1 MKNIINN
8 KLFLTIVSLISIIVI
23 FVMKFILISSY
34 GFLEL
39 FLMLFCLVILIIS
52 VIKKVNNKLLKIV
65 LVLIIIWFSLLA
77 TDYKRHRNMY
87 QPLFVIKDENRDF
100 IGIGYKIVKEYNQEG
115 DHVYQSNDKFYLFG
129 ILIDEVK
136 AITDNNENERSLDS
150 ISYKNSKSNIVLL
163 RAGGGGSSS
172 GGGSSGGSSGGHT
185 TRGSVSNR
193 PTSIIGT
200 ILHHIIFFIL
210 FFFTAIVFYLKIIR
224 ASINSKRL
232 LKLLDDKDKSWN
244 YRNIEQQV
252 ISTFYSVQ
260 ESWTNMDMSASK
272 EYMAD
277 DLYETF
283 NTKLEWMQMGN
294 KRNILKK
301 IKLINLKP
309 ISIYDDED
317 DSKDLIWFYIKGKMV
332 DYIINTETNEKIDGN
347 DYSKSFVEFWKFVKK
362 DEKWVLAKILQK
374 DEENLI
380 KFQDN

>member
-100 IGIGYKIVKEYNQEG
+100 VGIGYKIVKEYNQEG

>member
-8 KLFLTIVSLISIIVI
+8 KLFLIIVSLISIIVI

-39 FLMLFCLVILIIS
+39 FLMLFCLVILIII
-52 VIKKVNNKLLKIV
+52 VIKKVNNKLLKII

-77 TDYKRHRNMY
+77 IDYKRHRNMY
-87 QPLFVIKDENRDF
+87 QPIFVIKNENKDF
-100 IGIGYKIVKEYNQEG
+100 IGIGYKIVKDYNQEG

-129 ILIDEVK
+129 ILIDVVK
-136 AITDNNENERSLDS
+136 AITDNNENEQNLDS
-150 ISYKNSKSNIVLL
+150 ISYENSKSSIVLL
-163 RAGGGGSSS
+163 RAGGGGTSG
-172 GGGSSGGSSGGHT
+172 GGGSSGGSSRGHT
-185 TRGSVSNR
+185 TRGNVSNR

-200 ILHHIIFFIL
+200 ILHHIIFLIL
-210 FFFTAIVFYLKIIR
+210 FFFTAILFYLKIIR

-252 ISTFYSVQ
+252 INTFYLVQ

-272 EYMAD
+272 EYMDD

-294 KRNILKK
+294 KRNVLKK

-332 DYIINTETNEKIDGN
+332 DYIINTETNEKIEGN

-362 DEKWVLAKILQK
+362 DDKWVLAKILQK

-380 KFQDN
+380 RFQDN

>member
-8 KLFLTIVSLISIIVI
+8 KLFLIIVSLISIIVI

-39 FLMLFCLVILIIS
+39 FLMLFCLIVLITN
-52 VIKKVNNKLLKIV
+52 VIKKVNNKLLKII

-77 TDYKRHRNMY
+77 IDYKRHRNMY
-87 QPLFVIKDENRDF
+87 QPLFVIKNENRDF
-100 IGIGYKIVKEYNQEG
+100 IGIGYRIEKEYNQEG

-129 ILIDEVK
+129 ILIDDVK
-136 AITDNNENERSLDS
+136 ATTDNNANEQSLDN
-150 ISYKNSKSNIVLL
+150 ISYKNPKSNISLL
-163 RAGGGGSSS
+163 RAGGGSSSS

-185 TRGSVSNR
+185 TGSNVSNR

-200 ILHHIIFFIL
+200 ILHHIIFSIL

-252 ISTFYSVQ
+252 INAFYSIQ
-260 ESWTNMDMSASK
+260 ESWTNMDMSTSK
-272 EYMAD
+272 EYMDD

-294 KRNILKK
+294 KRNVLKK
-301 IKLINLKP
+301 IKLVNLKP

-317 DSKDLIWFYIKGKMV
+317 DSKDLIWFYIKGKMI
-332 DYIINTETNEKIDGN
+332 DYTINTETNEKIEGN
-347 DYSKSFVEFWKFVKK
+347 DYSKSFVEFWKFVKR
-362 DEKWVLAKILQK
+362 DDKWVLAKILQK
-374 DEENLI
+374 NEENLI

>member
-77 TDYKRHRNMY
+77 TDYKRHSNMY

-252 ISTFYSVQ
+252 INTFYLVQ

-272 EYMAD
+272 EYMDD

-332 DYIINTETNEKIDGN
+332 DYIINTETNEKIEGN

>member
-8 KLFLTIVSLISIIVI
+8 KLFLMIVSLINIIVI

-52 VIKKVNNKLLKIV
+52 VIKKFNNKLLKIM

-136 AITDNNENERSLDS
+136 AITDSNENERSLDS

-172 GGGSSGGSSGGHT
+172 GGGSSGGSSGHT
-185 TRGSVSNR
+185 TRGNASNR
-193 PTSIIGT
+193 PASIIGT
-200 ILHHIIFFIL
+200 ILHYIIFSIL

-244 YRNIEQQV
+244 YRSIEQQV
-252 ISTFYSVQ
+252 INTFYSVQ

-294 KRNILKK
+294 KRNVLKK

-332 DYIINTETNEKIDGN
+332 DYIINTETNEKIEGN

-362 DEKWVLAKILQK
+362 DNKWVLAKILQK